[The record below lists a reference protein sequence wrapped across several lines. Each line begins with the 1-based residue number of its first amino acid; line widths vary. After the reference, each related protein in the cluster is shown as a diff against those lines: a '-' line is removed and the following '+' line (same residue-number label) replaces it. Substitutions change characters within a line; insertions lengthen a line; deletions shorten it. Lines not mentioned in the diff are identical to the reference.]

1 MSSPQDGDD
10 VPQPFFQPNFPRRP
24 DFHDGNNLNSKI
36 LYVAIIC
43 LSIVLVL
50 VFALHLYARYVLR
63 RQARRRAAIHH
74 LSLAVAR
81 YSSGADPPNNTGL
94 DPTVIASLPTFV
106 FKRRHDK
113 SHNQNKDSEGDHLRG
128 GDSSSVMECAVCL
141 SSLEDGEEARLLP
154 NCKHVFH
161 VACID
166 QWLASHSTCPIC
178 RTMAKPVIEP
188 RPREGPVG
196 VRLALPVVEPTA
208 EGTSDGGGGAK
219 SSGSSV
225 SRLSS
230 FRRMLSRER
239 SSRRIQPSSSSTYDD
254 SIDRDLERQ

>member
-1 MSSPQDGDD
+1 MNNPQDGSI
-10 VPQPFFQPNFPRRP
+10 PFELPAALPRRP
-24 DFHDGNNLNSKI
+24 VNSDHNSLNSSI
-36 LYVAIIC
+36 LYIAIIS

-81 YSSGADPPNNTGL
+81 FSSGDPPNNTGL

-106 FKRRHDK
+106 FKRRNEND
-113 SHNQNKDSEGDHLRG
+113 DRRR
-128 GDSSSVMECAVCL
+128 GDSSSVMECSVCL
-141 SSLEDGEEARLLP
+141 SNLEGGEEARLLP
-154 NCKHVFH
+154 NCQHVFH

-166 QWLASHSTCPIC
+166 RWLESHSTCPIC
-178 RTMAKPVIEP
+178 RTMARPVIEP

-196 VRLALPVVEPTA
+196 ARQVQPAVHDAPTAPPVVEPTA
-208 EGTSDGGGGAK
+208 EGTSDGGGAK
-219 SSGSSV
+219 SSGSV

-239 SSRRIQPSSSSTYDD
+239 SSRRIQPPSSSSIGDD
-254 SIDRDLERQ
+254 SLVRDLERQ